1 MSDTQAV
8 TLGRRWFSA
17 VVRWTLRGV
26 AGLLVLVIVLSLAG
40 AVFQH
45 FAGKADGVRFRP
57 KGQMIAVEGHQF
69 HILCKGQG
77 TPAVILEPGLGLPSL
92 VWAWVEEE
100 VAGSSRV
107 CIYDR
112 AGYGWSD
119 ATNAPADAETVSRQL
134 HALLEGANIPGPYV
148 LVGHSIGGAYMRVFA
163 AKYPEAAAALILVD
177 STSTVG
183 IDWSTL
189 STPSRLRM
197 AAMEYF
203 TAVGGIRLVLALG
216 FLESWQDLPPEEGAA
231 ARAFLSS
238 PKRMEAA
245 LKESNSL
252 KRTLRQLSGLGDLG
266 SLPVTVIYSEQ
277 VAVVPIVENQKRAW
291 LNSSTNSRSILV
303 RGASHISI
311 LTKHAHAREIA
322 GAIASALAGLRH

>member
-45 FAGKADGVRFRP
+45 FAGKADAVRFRP

-92 VWAWVEEE
+92 VWAWVQAE

-119 ATNAPADAETVSRQL
+119 ATDAPVDAETVSRQL

-183 IDWSTL
+183 LDWSTL
-189 STPSRLRM
+189 RPPRLRN

-203 TAVGGIRLVLALG
+203 TAVGYFRLVLALG
-216 FLESWQDLPPEEGAA
+216 FFESWQELPPEEGAA
-231 ARAFLSS
+231 VRAFLSS
-238 PKRMEAA
+238 PKRLEAA
-245 LKESNSL
+245 LKERSSL
-252 KRTLRQLSGLGDLG
+252 ERTLRQLSGLGDLG

-277 VAVVPIVENQKRAW
+277 FAVVPIVENQRRAW

-303 RGASHISI
+303 RGANHISI
-311 LTKHAHAREIA
+311 LTKQEHAREVA